1 MFRTYNASITLDR
14 LLFEESFE
22 DDETVDGRVAHFNRA
37 NKEVGRRPAGRPPCR
52 QRRSPALAALASL
65 ARVAPGVDCGQR
77 SGGLAGMR
85 SGLCKDPLVPSAPWA
100 VHFAY
105 LDLT

>member
-37 NKEVGRRPAGRPPCR
+37 NKEVGAAPSWP
-52 QRRSPALAALASL
+52 PALQAA
-65 ARVAPGVDCGQR
+65 
-77 SGGLAGMR
+77 
-85 SGLCKDPLVPSAPWA
+85 PLPSACCAGEPRPGR
-100 VHFAY
+100 
-105 LDLT
+105 TCG